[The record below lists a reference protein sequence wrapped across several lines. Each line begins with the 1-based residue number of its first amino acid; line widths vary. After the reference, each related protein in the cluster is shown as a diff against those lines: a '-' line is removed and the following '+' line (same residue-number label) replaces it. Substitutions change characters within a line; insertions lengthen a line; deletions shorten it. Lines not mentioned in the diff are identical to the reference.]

1 MNCIID
7 RRVSDFLETRSFVML
22 RRTCKTHYED
32 QEAWSLKVTMAT
44 IQFDTLNTKETLGL
58 NYLMNWALKLFQNT
72 GSTEWFQEVV
82 NWLEYKISIQ
92 IMHTFLLNTNPMSM
106 YSLNV
111 SKLSLRRKLLWS
123 KLFYLNENVYK
134 KHKRKYEEY
143 EFKDVAPRPAKK
155 SRILCY

>member
-58 NYLMNWALKLFQNT
+58 NYLMKWKWMNFP
-72 GSTEWFQEVV
+72 S
-82 NWLEYKISIQ
+82 
-92 IMHTFLLNTNPMSM
+92 
-106 YSLNV
+106 
-111 SKLSLRRKLLWS
+111 
-123 KLFYLNENVYK
+123 
-134 KHKRKYEEY
+134 
-143 EFKDVAPRPAKK
+143 
-155 SRILCY
+155 